1 LKPASRSIK
10 WSCPAKVNLHLRILH
25 RRQDGYHELVSVM
38 QCVGP
43 FDELELELGGR
54 NIELS
59 CSQPGVPLGE
69 ENLAYRAAKLF
80 RERTGMTGGVRI
92 RLQKRIPMGAGLG
105 GGSSDAAGVLRA
117 MNKILGNP
125 LKDELLLELAA
136 RLGADVPFFLL
147 GGTALARGIGE
158 RLEPMCLSVP
168 LYYLVWFPGWPVSTK
183 WVYENLDLGLT
194 SGSKEFTIPQL
205 IDRFEDAIAI
215 LHNDL
220 ETVTARYHPWVEQAK
235 ARLRDEGAEGV
246 LMSGSGPTVFGLFR
260 QEREAKRALE
270 RISPGK
276 EELLWFT
283 RGLAS
288 SQ

>member
-1 LKPASRSIK
+1 MKPGSRSIK
-10 WSCPAKVNLHLRILH
+10 LSCPAKVNLHLRILH
-25 RRQDGYHELVSVM
+25 RRQDNYHELVSVM

-43 FDELELELGGR
+43 CDELELEFGGDR
-54 NIELS
+54 IELS
-59 CSQPGVPLGE
+59 CKEPGVPLGE

-80 RERTGMTGGVRI
+80 QEHTGMTGGVRI

-105 GGSSDAAGVLRA
+105 GGSSDAAGVLMA

-136 RLGADVPFFLL
+136 KLGADVPFFLL

-158 RLEPMCLSVP
+158 RLEPMCVNVP
-168 LYYLVWFPGWPVSTK
+168 LYYLVWFPGWPVSTR
-183 WVYENLDLGLT
+183 WVYQNLDLGLT
-194 SGSKEFTIPQL
+194 SGPKEFTIPQL
-205 IDRFEDAIAI
+205 IDRFEDVIAI

-220 ETVTARYHPWVEQAK
+220 ETVTARHYPWVEQAK

-246 LMSGSGPTVFGLFR
+246 LMSGSGPTVFGLFKKE
-260 QEREAKRALE
+260 QEAKRALK

-283 RGLAS
+283 RALAPGH
-288 SQ
+288 

>member
-25 RRQDGYHELVSVM
+25 RRQDGYHELVSLM

-43 FDELELELGGR
+43 FDELELELGGS

-125 LKDELLLELAA
+125 LKHELLLELAA

-147 GGTALARGIGE
+147 GGTALAKGIGE

-220 ETVTARYHPWVEQAK
+220 ETVTARHYPWVEQAK

-260 QEREAKRALE
+260 QERDAKRALE